1 LPARTNQH
9 LLACCGAQLA
19 AARRPKSR
27 EMIEEFVKQ
36 SDIAALIIE
45 AEAAFSSV

>member
-9 LLACCGAQLA
+9 LLALRRKLA

-27 EMIEEFVKQ
+27 EMIKEFVKQ